1 MPLLQARN
9 LSLHVAGRVLCANL
23 NVEFRAGENWVILGA
38 NGSGK
43 TTLLHTLAGL
53 RAPAAGHVDLEGQPI
68 HSLSHRAR
76 AKRLGILLQDSET
89 AFPATVLETV
99 LTGRHPHLNPWQW
112 ESSEDRN
119 LAENALTSVG
129 LSGMTARSLNTL
141 SGGERRRVEIATLL
155 TQDAPL
161 CLMDEPTNHLD
172 LRHQTEILGLLSA
185 RVRQPAHANIFVL
198 HDVNL
203 ATRFGTHVIL
213 LFGDGAHRHGPMRD
227 VVKHE
232 ILEKL
237 YQCRLREVRD
247 HEGVWYLPN

>member
-1 MPLLQARN
+1 MPLLQTKA
-9 LSLHVAGRVLCANL
+9 LSLHVASRVLCANL

-53 RAPAAGHVDLEGQPI
+53 RTPAAGHVELEGQPI

-76 AKRLGILLQDSET
+76 ARRLGILLQDSET

-112 ESSEDRN
+112 ESSEDQA
-119 LAENALTSVG
+119 LAEKALISVG
-129 LSGMTARSLNTL
+129 LSGMAARPLSTL

-172 LRHQTEILGLLSA
+172 LRHQTEILELLSA
-185 RVRQPAHANIFVL
+185 RAQRPAHANIFVL

-213 LFGDGAHRHGPMRD
+213 LFGDGAHRHGPMQD
-227 VVKHE
+227 VVRHE
-232 ILEKL
+232 TLEKL

-247 HEGVWYLPN
+247 HEGVWYLPR

>member
-1 MPLLQARN
+1 MSLLQARN
-9 LSLHVAGRVLCANL
+9 LSLHIAGRVLCTNL
-23 NVEFRAGENWVILGA
+23 NVEFRAGENWMILGA

-53 RAPAAGHVDLEGQPI
+53 RAPDAGHVDLDGQPI
-68 HSLSHRAR
+68 HSLPHRAR

-112 ESSEDRN
+112 EGAEDRD
-119 LAENALTSVG
+119 LAEKALISVG
-129 LSGMTARSLNTL
+129 MGGMASRLLNTL

-172 LRHQTEILGLLSA
+172 LRHQAEILGLLSA
-185 RVRQPAHANIFVL
+185 RARRPAHANIFVL

-213 LFGDGAHRHGPMRD
+213 LFGDGAHLHGPMRD
-227 VVKHE
+227 VVKQE
-232 ILEKL
+232 TLEKL

-247 HEGVWYLPN
+247 HEGVWYLPM

>member
-1 MPLLQARN
+1 MPLLEARN
-9 LSLHVAGRVLCANL
+9 LSLHVAGRVLCASL
-23 NVEFRAGENWVILGA
+23 NVKFRAGENWVILGA

-53 RAPAAGHVDLEGQPI
+53 RVPDTGHVDLEGQPI

-89 AFPATVLETV
+89 TFPATVLETA

-112 ESSEDRN
+112 ESSEDQE
-119 LAENALTSVG
+119 LAEKALISI
-129 LSGMTARSLNTL
+129 GMGDMASRLLNTL

-185 RVRQPAHANIFVL
+185 RARRPAHANIFVL

-213 LFGDGAHRHGPMRD
+213 LFGEGAHLHGPMGD
-227 VVKHE
+227 IVKHDT
-232 ILEKL
+232 LEKL